1 MKGRGRALRPK
12 ERGLYITVNRGS
24 LLSTD
29 LSRFKAFS
37 PGFSPMPNPK
47 IIHELAIVF
56 AVQDSIP
63 QSLHLD
69 FLKYN
74 GVVPADWQLAQPPI
88 RNQQINRLIF
98 QNDVHIVSQ
107 AHSLTLVQPIVL
119 SHPEQLQVPELAQ
132 RYIKSLG
139 EDAQNYLAIG
149 ISPKSLVLVNP
160 VAKSQAGHVVET
172 LLKPSDWQYKGD
184 RPAQATVNLLYP
196 LDRCQFKMTLE
207 DVKHQMPDRT
217 EVPAVLVSGN
227 FHYPLSEEGDRSK
240 QLSAS
245 LDHWKKDLR
254 TYLEIVNQRFLDGK
268 GDRPAQ
274 KPKAAKTKAARTPA
288 AQTAN

>member
-1 MKGRGRALRPK
+1 
-12 ERGLYITVNRGS
+12 
-24 LLSTD
+24 
-29 LSRFKAFS
+29 
-37 PGFSPMPNPK
+37 MPNPK

-56 AVQDSIP
+56 AIQDSIP
-63 QSLHLD
+63 QNLHLD

-132 RYIKSLG
+132 RYIQSLG

-172 LLKPSDWQYKGD
+172 LLKPGDWQHKGD
-184 RPAQATVNLLYP
+184 RPAQATVNLLYS
-196 LDRCQFKMTLE
+196 LDRCQFKMTIE

-227 FHYPLSEEGDRSK
+227 FHYPLLDEPGERSK

-254 TYLEIVNQRFLDGK
+254 TYLEIVNQRFLNGK
-268 GDRPAQ
+268 SDRPAQ
-274 KPKAAKTKAARTPA
+274 KPKAAKAKATRTPA

>member
-1 MKGRGRALRPK
+1 
-12 ERGLYITVNRGS
+12 
-24 LLSTD
+24 
-29 LSRFKAFS
+29 
-37 PGFSPMPNPK
+37 MPNPK

-56 AVQDSIP
+56 AVQDSVP

-119 SHPEQLQVPELAQ
+119 SHPEQLQVPELAH
-132 RYIKSLG
+132 RYIRALG
-139 EDAQNYLAIG
+139 EDGQNYLAIG
-149 ISPKSLVLVNP
+149 ISPKSLVLMNP

-172 LLKPSDWQYKGD
+172 LLRPGDWQHKGD

-227 FHYPLSEEGDRSK
+227 FHYPLAEEGDRVK
-240 QLSAS
+240 QLSAAI
-245 LDHWKKDLR
+245 DHWKKDLR
-254 TYLEIVNQRFLDGK
+254 TYLEIVNQRFLPEK
-268 GDRPAQ
+268 SDRPAQ
-274 KPKAAKTKAARTPA
+274 KPKASKAKVAKTPA